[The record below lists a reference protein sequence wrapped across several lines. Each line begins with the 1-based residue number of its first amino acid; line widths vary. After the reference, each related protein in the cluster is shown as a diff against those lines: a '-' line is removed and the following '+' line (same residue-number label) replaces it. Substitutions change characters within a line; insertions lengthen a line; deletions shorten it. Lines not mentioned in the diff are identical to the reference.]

1 MNRFFNE
8 LRRRRVFRTAG
19 LYVVAAWVVLQV
31 SALAFDSWGVPPQAM
46 RFLWIALLVLFPLAM
61 LFGWRFDIT
70 SSGIVRTPKEGSNS
84 SLGLQASDYGILAA
98 LSAIVIFSAYFVAQE
113 VSYLPDQDMRALKS
127 VNASPD
133 KADPLSIAVLPF
145 ATRSNQ
151 TETSFFADGMHDDLL
166 TSLANV
172 SELKV
177 ISRTS
182 VLGFRDSAKPVREI
196 AAELGVA
203 NILEGGVQAAGNN
216 VRINVQLIDARTDEH
231 LWAATYDRRLTVD
244 NLFAIQSD
252 IVERIARELAAT
264 LTADQRRRIN
274 ALPTDN
280 MEAYRSYI
288 LGMNR
293 RATASFEALRDAE
306 AHFRDAIALD
316 PDYVMARV
324 ALADVIWK
332 LTFTGAATA
341 QEMIENGFEHIDY
354 AIKLDPYNGYAQ
366 AIMGIYEAQM
376 GIDDV
381 AQRFSSALEISPNSV
396 DVLQTYAIHL
406 RGKGRDADALTM
418 LRRALELDPLS
429 VLLYHELG
437 RSHIALGQFAEGREA
452 FFRISQINPDNPF
465 AMHGAAQAT
474 IMSGQLVEAGYWSDK
489 AAVIDLD
496 DFENPATSVIVY
508 ASAGNLV
515 MAEQKVA
522 EALALGPNEPYPLAA
537 QVFYLHMSGQPDR
550 ALAVARKA
558 LAAQLDNRWGS
569 DGIFL
574 RTVRDEALR
583 TGDYG
588 EALTWYEQRLPTLF
602 SELITLNGSNIV
614 KAADLG
620 HLLLAAGEQQRAAY
634 ILQRVVDRYD
644 EFYTIGAANFP
655 LGAAKA
661 QALVLL
667 DRPDEA
673 LAELQRIVDD
683 GWRIRWRFDT
693 ELNPSF
699 ETLRDKPQYKA
710 IISSIERDIKQQ
722 YEAFANSPM
731 AEKTDT

>member
-1 MNRFFNE
+1 MSNFFNE

-31 SALAFDSWGVPPQAM
+31 GDLAFESWDVPAQAM
-46 RFLWIALLVLFPLAM
+46 RYLWIALLVLFPLAL
-61 LFGWRFDIT
+61 LFGWRYDIT
-70 SSGIVRTPKEGSNS
+70 ASGIVRTPKGRNDA
-84 SLGLQASDYGILAA
+84 SLALQAADYGILAA
-98 LSAIVIFSAYFVAQE
+98 LGAIVVFSAYFVAQE
-113 VSYLPDQDMRALKS
+113 VSGLPELDTATLESLD
-127 VNASPD
+127 ASSSD
-133 KADPLSIAVLPF
+133 ADPLSIAILPF
-145 ATRSNQ
+145 DTRSNQ
-151 TETSFFADGMHDDLL
+151 DETSFFADGMHDDLL

-182 VLGFRDSAKPVREI
+182 VLGFRDSAKSLREI
-196 AAELGVA
+196 ADELGVA
-203 NILEGGVQAAGNN
+203 NILEGGVQAAGDN

-244 NLFAIQSD
+244 NLFAIHSE
-252 IVERIARELAAT
+252 IVERIAGELAAT
-264 LTADQRRRIN
+264 LTVDQRRRIN
-274 ALPTDN
+274 VQPTDN

-288 LGMNR
+288 LGKNR

-324 ALADVIWK
+324 GLADVIRQ
-332 LTFTGAATA
+332 LTKTGAATTE
-341 QEMIENGFEHIDY
+341 EMIENGFEHIDY
-354 AIKLDPYNGYAQ
+354 AIRLDPFNGYAQ
-366 AIMGIYEAQM
+366 AVMGTYESRM
-376 GIDDV
+376 GVDDFE
-381 AQRFSSALEISPNSV
+381 ARFSRALALSPNNV
-396 DVLQTYAIHL
+396 DVLQVYAAYL
-406 RGKGRDADALTM
+406 RGKGRYADALTV
-418 LRRALELDPLS
+418 LNQALELDPLS
-429 VLLYHELG
+429 VLLYHDLG
-437 RSHIALGQFAEGREA
+437 GSYIALGRFAEGRDA
-452 FFRISQINPDNPF
+452 FFRISQINPNNPF
-465 AMHGAAQAT
+465 AVHGAAQAT
-474 IMSGQLVEAGYWSDK
+474 IMSGQVVEAGYWSDA
-489 AAVIDLD
+489 AAVMDPE

-508 ASAGNLV
+508 GSAGNLA

-522 EALALGPNEPYPLAA
+522 EALALGPSEPFPLAA

-550 ALAVARKA
+550 ALAVTREA

-569 DGIFL
+569 DSIFL
-574 RTVRDEALR
+574 RTVRDAALL

-588 EALTWYEQRLPTLF
+588 EALAWYEQRVPRLF
-602 SELITLNGSNIV
+602 SELITLNGSNIE

-620 HLLLAAGEQQRAAY
+620 HLLLAAGKQQRATY

-644 EFYTIGAANFP
+644 ELYTVGAANFP

-683 GWRIRWRFDT
+683 GWRIRWRFNT

-699 ETLRDKPQYKA
+699 ETLRDNPQYKA
-710 IISSIERDIKQQ
+710 IISSIERDIERQN
-722 YEAFANSPM
+722 EAFANSPM
-731 AEKTDT
+731 ANKAGP